1 MAKIGTQRAA
11 FRASRGL
18 TASYNSLEEVYNK
31 VGIGLF
37 SQQ

>member
-18 TASYNSLEEVYNK
+18 TASYNSLEVYNK